1 LGSNKSI
8 TQLSKFLSYI
18 LRHNPDAIGLELDP
32 HGWAHIEAL
41 IEKAKLEGKPLSRK
55 KLQEI
60 IDSSSKNRFTISD
73 DGEYIRA
80 GYGHSI
86 DINLALSPQNPP
98 KTLYHGTAR
107 KNVESIMKEG
117 LHPGSRNYVHL
128 SSDKDDAVS
137 VGQRHG
143 MPIVLSVQAQSMQDA
158 GYRFYRSESEEG
170 IWMVKEVPSEF
181 ISE

>member
-1 LGSNKSI
+1 MGSNKSI

-98 KTLYHGTAR
+98 KTLYHGTDL